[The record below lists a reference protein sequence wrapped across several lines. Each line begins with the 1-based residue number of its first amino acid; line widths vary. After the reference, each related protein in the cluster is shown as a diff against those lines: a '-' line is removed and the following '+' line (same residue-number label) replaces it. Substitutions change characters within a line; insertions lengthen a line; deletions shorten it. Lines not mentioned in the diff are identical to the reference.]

1 MHHFVSLDH
10 DHATQFLSVFTSK
23 TSFFFS
29 FVASKNA
36 WRGTLDSTTQ
46 KEERKWVSFELSKF
60 ILGSGAE
67 GNKTGTWKGI
77 RNLWFHRNRISY
89 DFLFLLKGFQKDG
102 GLDWNKT
109 ESAIRRSFLGES
121 RRTPPKQKGKT
132 NRLIVG

>member
-46 KEERKWVSFELSKF
+46 TKERKWVSFELSKF

-67 GNKTGTWKGI
+67 GNKTGTWKVYETFDFTEIESVMILCFFLKASKKTVVSIGT
-77 RNLWFHRNRISY
+77 RQNL
-89 DFLFLLKGFQKDG
+89 LLGDHFWEKVG
-102 GLDWNKT
+102 GRVLNKK
-109 ESAIRRSFLGES
+109 E
-121 RRTPPKQKGKT
+121 RRTACS
-132 NRLIVG
+132 